1 MRGRVGFMTGR
12 RRVVVAILLVT
23 LAVCGSLAI
32 ARQIVDDKERPREEL
47 RTVLEVVAL
56 VKTQYVDPVEA
67 IDLLRAYVDSG
78 SINGMLAAVLK
89 DPYTR
94 HMDAQ
99 AFSQMQIDTTGH
111 FAGIGI
117 MVGLKDDRLTVIA
130 PIENTPAHRAGLR
143 GGDRIIAIDSRS
155 SEFMSLDEAVSLMR
169 GKEGTQVTLTI
180 ERGTAP
186 PFEVFDV
193 MIVRD
198 IIEVPSV
205 TDVVI
210 IQDDPWPVTE
220 PVGYIRLSQFS
231 ERSSQELEEALQ
243 LMASNRVKKL
253 VLDLRNNPG
262 GLLSAAVE
270 VSSKF
275 LDGGPVVHVVGR
287 NNAKK
292 TYTALPRASQDD
304 FEMVVLV
311 NGFSASASEIVAGA
325 LQDRGVA
332 TVVGERTF
340 GKGLVQVVIPM
351 RDGSA
356 LSLTSARY
364 QTAGGRF
371 IDKTGIEPDV
381 EVKLDEDLLAGI
393 DLSTPSLEDPQLL
406 KALEILEANSAGYK
420 LKKAG

>member
-1 MRGRVGFMTGR
+1 MFL
-12 RRVVVAILLVT
+12 AILLVT

-32 ARQIVDDKERPREEL
+32 ARQIVDDKEPGEEL
-47 RTVLEVVAL
+47 RTVLEVIAL

-67 IDLLRAYVDSG
+67 VDLLRAYVDSG

-94 HMDAQ
+94 HMDVQ

-143 GGDRIIAIDSRS
+143 GGDRIIAIESRS

-169 GKEGTQVTLTI
+169 GKEGTKITLTI
-180 ERGTAP
+180 ERGTTP

-193 MIVRD
+193 MIIRD
-198 IIEVPSV
+198 VIEVPSV
-205 TDVVI
+205 TDVVTF
-210 IQDDPWPVTE
+210 QDDPWPVSE
-220 PVGYIRLSQFS
+220 PVGYIRLTQFS

-243 LMASNRVKKL
+243 SMASNRVRRL
-253 VLDLRNNPG
+253 ILDLRNNPG
-262 GLLSAAVE
+262 GLLTAAVE

-287 NNAKK
+287 KNAKK
-292 TYTALPRASQDD
+292 TYTAFSRTTYDD

-381 EVKLDEDLLAGI
+381 EVKLDEELLVEI
-393 DLSTPSLEDPQLL
+393 DASSPSPKDPQLL
-406 KALEILEANSAGYK
+406 KALEILENGGIGDS

>member
-1 MRGRVGFMTGR
+1 MTGR
-12 RRVVVAILLVT
+12 RRVFLAILLVT

-32 ARQIVDDKERPREEL
+32 ARQIVDDKEPGEEL
-47 RTVLEVVAL
+47 RTVLEVIAL

-67 IDLLRAYVDSG
+67 VDLLRAYVDSG

-94 HMDAQ
+94 HMDVQ

-143 GGDRIIAIDSRS
+143 GGDRIIAIESRS

-169 GKEGTQVTLTI
+169 GKEGTKITLTI
-180 ERGTAP
+180 ERGTTP

-193 MIVRD
+193 MIIRD
-198 IIEVPSV
+198 VIEVPSV
-205 TDVVI
+205 TDVVTF
-210 IQDDPWPVTE
+210 QDDPWPVSE
-220 PVGYIRLSQFS
+220 PVGYIRLTQFS

-243 LMASNRVKKL
+243 SMASNRVRRL
-253 VLDLRNNPG
+253 ILDLRNNPG
-262 GLLSAAVE
+262 GLLTAAVE

-287 NNAKK
+287 KNAKK
-292 TYTALPRASQDD
+292 TYTAFSRTTYDD

-381 EVKLDEDLLAGI
+381 EVKLDEELLVEI
-393 DLSTPSLEDPQLL
+393 DASSPSPKDPQLL
-406 KALEILEANSAGYK
+406 KALEILENGGIGDS

>member
-1 MRGRVGFMTGR
+1 MFLAM
-12 RRVVVAILLVT
+12 LLVT
-23 LAVCGSLAI
+23 LVVGGSLAV
-32 ARQIVDDKERPREEL
+32 ARQIVADDEGKPREEL
-47 RTVLEVVAL
+47 RTVLEVIAL

-67 IDLLRAYVDSG
+67 TELLRAYIDTG
-78 SINGMLAAVLK
+78 SINGMLAAVLE

-94 HMDAQ
+94 HLDVQ

-117 MVGLKDDRLTVIA
+117 MVGLKDEKITVIA

-143 GGDRIIAIDSRS
+143 GGDRICAINSRS

-169 GKEGTQVTLTI
+169 GKEGTKITLTI
-180 ERGTAP
+180 ERGKTP
-186 PFEVFDV
+186 PFERFDV
-193 MIVRD
+193 TIIRAA
-198 IIEVPSV
+198 IEVPSV
-205 TDVVI
+205 ADAVVL
-210 IQDDPWPVTE
+210 QGDAWPVTE
-220 PVGYIRLSQFS
+220 PVGYIRLTQFS

-243 LMASNRVKKL
+243 SMAAKQVKSL
-253 VLDLRNNPG
+253 ILDLRNNPG
-262 GLLSAAVE
+262 GLLTAAVE
-270 VSSKF
+270 VSGKF
-275 LDGGPVVHVVGR
+275 LDGGPVVHIVGR
-287 NNAKK
+287 DHEKK
-292 TYTALPRASQDD
+292 TLAAFPRATHSDLAL
-304 FEMVVLV
+304 VVLV

-371 IDKTGIEPDV
+371 IHEKGIEPDV
-381 EVKLDEDLLAGI
+381 EVKLDQHTQEADEGSST
-393 DLSTPSLEDPQLL
+393 LSPDDPQLR
-406 KALEILEANSAGYK
+406 KALEILRDKSGIQSSELRRAG
-420 LKKAG
+420 